1 MTDITPLILDVE
13 TAAHPDAALYLEP
26 VQAARNLKD
35 PAKIAA
41 DLAERE
47 AERQSRLGLDWNV
60 GRVVCVSWWTES
72 GGTYHAVA
80 RDEGGERDTLIELWA
95 ACKSRTIIGFNC
107 KQFDLPF
114 LIQRSRLLG
123 VKAPWL
129 DLGKYTQ
136 KGVIDLFLELTFFEG
151 TRDQGAMRRTLKAF
165 GKRFGLP
172 VPDETN
178 GADIQSL
185 VNAGDWDAIAAHCR
199 ADVELTV
206 GLAKKLGHLREAA

>member
-1 MTDITPLILDVE
+1 MTDITPIVIDIE
-13 TAAHPDAALYLEP
+13 TCAHPDAALYLEP

-41 DLAERE
+41 DIAERE
-47 AERQSRLGLDWNV
+47 ADRASRLGLDWNV
-60 GRVVCVSWWTES
+60 GRVVCIGWWTEQD
-72 GGTYHAVA
+72 GVDHVVA
-80 RDEGGERDTLIELWA
+80 RTESDERDVLHEFWA
-95 ACKSRTIIGFNC
+95 EAKARTIIGFGL

-151 TRDQGAMRRTLKAF
+151 ARDQGAMRRTLKAF
-165 GKRFGLP
+165 AKRFGLP

-178 GADIQSL
+178 GSDIQSL
-185 VNAGDWDAIAAHCR
+185 VTAGDWDAIAAHCR